1 MNMQPS
7 EAEAGFNIRLPPT
20 ADPDLMR
27 KRIAEEWAP
36 ATRNMTY
43 EVSSG
48 VLLISMLYKLNVE
61 MEMKMIFFFFG
72 SDGACVNLIVLML
85 DMISTIFIY
94 FCC

>member
-1 MNMQPS
+1 MNLQPS

-43 EVSSG
+43 EVSFAVSSIWI
-48 VLLISMLYKLNVE
+48 LYMLMWISKS
-61 MEMKMIFFFFG
+61 K
-72 SDGACVNLIVLML
+72 
-85 DMISTIFIY
+85 
-94 FCC
+94 